1 MDIPTNR
8 SIIGLFASLFLLSG
22 AAYADTPQRT
32 TAILVEVR
40 SMQKCVGLDCPPWPV
55 PDDSYFCFQAGD
67 NFYTGAYLPGGVPWA
82 KQGKRLQALKG
93 KTLEI
98 VVTDKH
104 IKVVAPRINLRLKR
118 VHALH
123 IFQLDSCSYN

>member
-1 MDIPTNR
+1 M
-8 SIIGLFASLFLLSG
+8 
-22 AAYADTPQRT
+22 

-67 NFYTGAYLPGGVPWA
+67 DFFTGVYGPFAPWA
-82 KQGKRLQALKG
+82 KQGKRLQLLKG
-93 KTLEI
+93 KTVEI

-118 VHALH
+118 VHDLH
-123 IFQLDSCSYN
+123 IFQLDSCSRN

>member
-1 MDIPTNR
+1 VGLPVHRPIVA
-8 SIIGLFASLFLLSG
+8 LFASLILLSG
-22 AAYADTPQRT
+22 TALADMPQHT

-40 SMQKCVGLDCPPWPV
+40 SMEKCVGLDCPPWPV

-67 NFYTGAYLPGGVPWA
+67 NFYAGAYFPWGVPWA
-82 KQGKRLQALKG
+82 KQGKRLHALKG

-98 VVTDKH
+98 VVTDKY

-118 VHALH
+118 VHDFH
-123 IFQLDSCSYN
+123 IFQLDSCSYD

>member
-1 MDIPTNR
+1 MDILTNR

-22 AAYADTPQRT
+22 TASADTPQRT

-40 SMQKCVGLDCPPWPV
+40 SMQKCVGLDCPSWPV

-67 NFYTGAYLPGGVPWA
+67 NFYTGAYFPWGAGGKA
-82 KQGKRLQALKG
+82 GKRLQALKG

-98 VVTDKH
+98 VVTDKD
-104 IKVVAPRINLRLKR
+104 IK
-118 VHALH
+118 
-123 IFQLDSCSYN
+123 

>member
-32 TAILVEVR
+32 TATLVEVR

-67 NFYTGAYLPGGVPWA
+67 NFYTGAYLPGGLPWA

-98 VVTDKH
+98 VVRDKH
-104 IKVVAPRINLRLKR
+104 IKVVAPGINLRLKR
-118 VHALH
+118 VHDLH